1 MGVTAMAFVVA
12 VAQQKGGA
20 GKSTVA
26 ANLAAAL
33 AGGGARVALLD
44 TDPQRS
50 LSRWHEERQK
60 QAGRAAALHFAAPAG
75 WRIGGTLDA
84 LRRAQDFVILDTP
97 PHAETDA
104 KLAIRAADLV
114 LMPLQPS
121 AADLWASEATAK
133 LAAEE
138 RRPLAVL
145 LNRVPAQ
152 GRLREEIAGRLRAA
166 KLRLLDPTLGNRT
179 GFAQAFQEGLAVTE
193 AAPRSAAATEVRAL
207 VAAIRALA
215 AGKG

>member
-1 MGVTAMAFVVA
+1 MAFVVA

-33 AGGGARVALLD
+33 SAGGVRVALLD

-50 LSRWHEERQK
+50 LARWHEERRK
-60 QAGRAAALHFAAPAG
+60 QGGRAAPLLFDTPAG
-75 WRIGGTLDA
+75 WRVAGALDRI
-84 LRRAQDFVILDTP
+84 RREQDFIILDTP
-97 PHAETDA
+97 PHAETEA
-104 KLAIRAADLV
+104 RVAIRAADLV

-121 AADLWASEATAK
+121 PADLWASEATLK

-138 RRPLAVL
+138 RRPVAAL

-152 GRLREEIAGRLRAA
+152 GRLKDQVAA
-166 KLRLLDPTLGNRT
+166 ELAARSVRLLGPTLGNRT

-193 AAPRSAAATEVRAL
+193 AAPRTLAAEEVRAL
-207 VAAIRALA
+207 AAAIRGLA
-215 AGKG
+215 GR